1 MTDEQPDP
9 TVPHTAFHDLD
20 AYNAVPRL
28 AGLTLSPDGS
38 RLVTRVSSLN
48 SEANRFVGALWEV
61 DPDGGAPARRL
72 TRSAKGES
80 TAAFTPDG
88 TLLFTSARPD
98 PDAAPD
104 DDDDAP
110 VALWALPAEGG
121 EARVVATRPGGIGEV
136 VVAREAGTLLVT
148 SSALPGSGDDADSDA
163 ERRKARKDAKVDAI
177 LHDSYPVRY
186 WDADLGPDTPR
197 LLTGSLGDG
206 PDDDVELRQV
216 LGDLRHTL
224 RDATI
229 DVTPDGR
236 TAVSTWNRVEGR
248 GTMRYTLVAVD
259 VASGVV
265 RTLLQDPAHEYEQPR
280 VSPDGSQ
287 VALQV
292 YTRSTPEDPG
302 DYQLAVATLPEV
314 RPEDGDGGMGDGDV
328 EVRLLAP
335 DLDRWSGRPVWT
347 PDGTALLVVTDDDG
361 RAPVLRVEVAS
372 GEVTR
377 LTGDDG
383 AYSDVQVSPDGSW
396 VYALRSAVDAPPAPV
411 RLGARAADQQPTFL
425 RGPVPRPVLP
435 GRLEE
440 VRTTAEDGTPLRAWL
455 CLPDDA
461 SAEQPAPLLLW
472 IHGGPLGSWN
482 AWSWRWQPWLA
493 VAQGY
498 AVLLPDPAL
507 STGYGR
513 AFIARGWGAWG
524 DAPYTDL
531 LTVTDAAEALD
542 DVDGSRT
549 AAMGG
554 SFGGYMANWI
564 GGHTDRFA
572 AIVTHASLYAL
583 DQFAPTTDAA
593 HYWGREMTP
602 RKTAEHSPHSSVGS
616 WVSPTLVIHGDKD
629 YRVPIG
635 EALRLWW
642 DLACKDT
649 AADGSMPHKFLYYPS
664 ENHWILTPNHAKVW
678 YQTVFA
684 FLAQHVR
691 GEDFVTPEL
700 LR

>member
-9 TVPHTAFHDLD
+9 TVPATAFHDLD
-20 AYNAVPRL
+20 AFNALPRL
-28 AGLTLSPDGS
+28 SGLTMSPDGG
-38 RLVTRVSSLN
+38 RLVTRLSSLDR
-48 SEANRFVGALWEV
+48 EGNRFVGALWEV
-61 DPDGGAPARRL
+61 DPAGDAPARRL

-80 TAAFTPDG
+80 SAAFTPDG

-98 PDAAPD
+98 PDAAAD
-104 DDDDAP
+104 DETP
-110 VALWALPAEGG
+110 VTLWALPARGG
-121 EARVVATRPGGIGEV
+121 EARVVATRPGGIGDV

-148 SSALPGSGDDADSDA
+148 TSALPGAGEDAESDA
-163 ERRKARKDAKVDAI
+163 ERREARKDAKVDAI

-248 GTMRYTLVAVD
+248 GTMRYTLVAID
-259 VASGVV
+259 VASGTV
-265 RTLLQDPAHEYEQPR
+265 RTLLQDPEHEYEQPR
-280 VSPDGSQ
+280 ISPDGSQ

-302 DYQLAVATLPEV
+302 DYQLAVVSLPTV
-314 RPEDGDGGMGDGDV
+314 SPEDGDGGMGAGDI
-328 EVRLLAP
+328 EVRLVAP

-361 RAPVLRVEVAS
+361 RAPVLRVDVAS

-383 AYSDVQVSPDGSW
+383 AYSDVQVSPDGAW

-425 RGPVPRPVLP
+425 RGPVPQPVLP

-440 VRTTAEDGTPLRAWL
+440 VRTSAEDGTPLRAWL

-461 SAEQPAPLLLW
+461 SPEQPAPLLLW

-513 AFIARGWGAWG
+513 DFIARGWGSWG
-524 DAPYTDL
+524 AAPYTDL
-531 LTVTDAAEALD
+531 MTVTDAAEALD
-542 DVDGSRT
+542 FVDGSRT

-583 DQFAPTTDAA
+583 DQFAATTDAA

-602 RKTAEHSPHSSVGS
+602 EMTAEHSPHSSAAA

-642 DLACKDT
+642 DLTRKDT
-649 AADGSMPHKFLYYPS
+649 AEDGSMPHKFLYYPN
-664 ENHWILTPNHAKVW
+664 ENHWILTPNNAKVW